1 MDINALLNK
10 INWAAAVPI
19 VSRMFLAALV
29 LMVGFWIIKRIMR
42 LVATAISKSNLG
54 EEITPFLI
62 SLVDVALKFLI
73 IFIVAGIVG
82 VETASFIAV
91 LGALVFAVGMAL
103 QGSLGNFAAGLII
116 LLFKPYRIG
125 DWIEVDEK
133 FGKVE
138 QIQIFNTLLLT
149 HSNQTLVIPNGKIIE
164 DVVTNYS
171 TKGYVRVDLQVAMPY
186 AESFPKVKKIIEE
199 VLHEMP
205 NVLNEP
211 APEVGIIDY
220 DTHYIVVGVRPF
232 AKPDDYQNVL
242 YEANYGVKHAFHK
255 NGIQM
260 AYSEGVELGP
270 IGE

>member
-1 MDINALLNK
+1 MDINALLAK
-10 INWAAAVPI
+10 FDWQSVVPY
-19 VSRMFLAALV
+19 VSRILLAGLI
-29 LMVGFWIIKRIMR
+29 LIIGFWIIKRIMR
-42 LVATAISKSNLG
+42 LVTTAISKSNLG

-73 IFIVAGIVG
+73 VFIVAGVVG

-171 TKGYVRVDLQVAMPY
+171 TKGHVRVDLQVAMPY
-186 AESFPKVKKIIEE
+186 AESFPKVKKVIED
-199 VLHEMP
+199 VLAEMP
-205 NVLNEP
+205 NVLNDP
-211 APEVGIIDY
+211 KPEVGIIDY
-220 DTHYIVVGVRPF
+220 DTHYIVVGIRPF
-232 AKPDDYQNVL
+232 AKPDDYQEVQ
-242 YEANYGVKHAFHK
+242 YEANYRVKNAFHK
-255 NGIQM
+255 NKIQM